1 MLVALIIAQRLG
13 FEIEPFGT
21 EAHQL
26 VFCRLGTGGFRRRG
40 LDRRAPPQ
48 HRADPRHQFPELA
61 GLCDVV
67 IGAEL
72 QPNDAIDRARG
83 RRQHDDG
90 DIDATL
96 EVADDRQPVF
106 FGHVEVEHHKVGHA
120 VLDGAAQAFAA
131 VAQRH
136 VETVHLEVIADHLAG
151 RRLVID
157 DDDMLALGHDISVAG
172 NMTVKVD
179 PFPAPGLSAVTWP
192 PCMSI
197 MRLTMESP
205 RPVELSPPVGFA
217 DSRWKRPNNRPRSSG
232 DSPAP
237 SSVMRMMGLV
247 RSRPTT
253 TAILP
258 PRGMHLMALLTRLP
272 IAPRIQS

>member
-1 MLVALIIAQRLG
+1 MLVALVIAQRLG
-13 FEIEPFGT
+13 FEVEPFGT

-26 VFCRLGTGGFRRRG
+26 VLCRLGTGGFRRRG

-67 IGAEL
+67 VGAEL

-90 DIDATL
+90 NIDAAL

-120 VLDGAAQAFAA
+120 VLDGAAQAFAP

-136 VETVHLEVIADHLAG
+136 VETVHPEVVADHLAG
-151 RRLVID
+151 RRLVVD
-157 DDDMLALGHDISVAG
+157 DDDMRTLGHDVSVAG
-172 NMTVKVD
+172 SVTVKVD
-179 PFPAPGLSAVTWP
+179 PRPGPALSAATWP
-192 PCMSI
+192 PCMSMI
-197 MRLTMESP
+197 RLTIESP
-205 RPVELSPPVGFA
+205 RPVELSPAVGFA
-217 DSRWKRPNNRPRSSG
+217 DSRWKRPTKRPRASG

-237 SSVMRMMGLV
+237 SSAMRITVLEPSWV
-247 RSRPTT
+247 TPTM
-253 TAILP
+253 ILP
-258 PRGMHLMALLTRLP
+258 PIGEYLIALLTRV
-272 IAPRIQS
+272 